1 MSKKQLNRIL
11 KCNSKYE
18 QQLLSNKSVNSNGLL
33 LQKISEKSK
42 IWRNCLT
49 PWWNSF
55 GSAILNPSLRS
66 RAIPTSVHTVPTPP
80 PPSWISL
87 SDYVQYT
94 DFRSHSPHPTPAILN
109 LSLRPRAIPT
119 SVHIVPTP
127 PPPSWISLSDHVLYT
142 NFRSHRPHHPR
153 PFVLLVDNKSEGL
166 FIHPCQLTR
175 GTKNN
180 LFHFI
185 YLHFQFWIT
194 FRNRKVTAF
203 RVFVNNFVKQMFFW
217 SRNR

>member
-80 PPSWISL
+80 PPSWICL
-87 SDYVQYT
+87 SDHVQYT
-94 DFRSHSPHPTPAILN
+94 D
-109 LSLRPRAIPT
+109 
-119 SVHIVPTP
+119 
-127 PPPSWISLSDHVLYT
+127 
-142 NFRSHRPHHPR
+142 FRSHRPHHPR

-185 YLHFQFWIT
+185 YLHFQFWIP

>member
-87 SDYVQYT
+87 SDHVQYT
-94 DFRSHSPHPTPAILN
+94 DFRSHRPHPTPAILN
-109 LSLRPRAIPT
+109 LSLRPRAIYRLPFTSSPPHPRHLESLSPTTCYIQT
-119 SVHIVPTP
+119 SVHTVPTTP
-127 PPPSWISLSDHVLYT
+127 GHLSC
-142 NFRSHRPHHPR
+142 S
-153 PFVLLVDNKSEGL
+153 
-166 FIHPCQLTR
+166 
-175 GTKNN
+175 
-180 LFHFI
+180 
-185 YLHFQFWIT
+185 
-194 FRNRKVTAF
+194 
-203 RVFVNNFVKQMFFW
+203 
-217 SRNR
+217 